1 MTESH
6 PGPSSITPGHQSEIG
21 GLLSE
26 CPGETAWSAA
36 PPGPGSSGDLKCPTG
51 LRAPPKRVPMPVKQP
66 RLTVNDPEK
75 RKASEAIPSEA
86 YELSWGGPS
95 DAQCTS

>member
-1 MTESH
+1 MTESR
-6 PGPSSITPGHQSEIG
+6 PGPSLITPGHQSEIG
-21 GLLSE
+21 
-26 CPGETAWSAA
+26 ASARA
-36 PPGPGSSGDLKCPTG
+36 KQRGARRRPGPGSSGDLKCPTG